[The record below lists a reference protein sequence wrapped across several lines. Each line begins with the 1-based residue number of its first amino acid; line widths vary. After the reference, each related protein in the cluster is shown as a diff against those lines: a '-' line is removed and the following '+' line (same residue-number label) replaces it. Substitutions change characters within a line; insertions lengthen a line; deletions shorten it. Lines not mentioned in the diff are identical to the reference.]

1 MTWEVKKLNK
11 VGNIFSG
18 NSINEKIKKKKFLY
32 ISNGLPYIATKDV
45 SYDSKIDYNNGVKI
59 PPADLD
65 KFRIA
70 HKNSILICAEGG
82 SAGRKLAFNTQDICF
97 VNKLFALEPFH
108 FMEPRYVFYFYQTT
122 GFREQFKS
130 KMTGLIGG
138 VSIAKFKN
146 IDISVPPLLI
156 QKKTVEF
163 LDFVFEKI
171 AKAKENTENNLKNSK
186 EIFNSYLQN
195 VFEKTGEGWE
205 LNNFEDCLEKVKY
218 TPKIKKKDFLESGDF
233 PIISQ
238 EQEYI
243 NGYWN
248 NSQDVFK
255 IVKPIIIFGDHT
267 QNFKYIDFNF
277 VLGADGVKI
286 LQPKSNIN
294 CKFFYYFLKSITLRN
309 LGYARHYRLLTE
321 KLVPIPSLPE
331 QKQIITKLNLFSQ
344 ETKKLEII
352 YNQKLIDIEE
362 LKKSILE
369 KAFKGEL
376 TKVIV

>member
-1 MTWEVKKLNK
+1 
-11 VGNIFSG
+11 
-18 NSINEKIKKKKFLY
+18 
-32 ISNGLPYIATKDV
+32 
-45 SYDSKIDYNNGVKI
+45 
-59 PPADLD
+59 
-65 KFRIA
+65 
-70 HKNSILICAEGG
+70 
-82 SAGRKLAFNTQDICF
+82 
-97 VNKLFALEPFH
+97 
-108 FMEPRYVFYFYQTT
+108 MEPRYVFYFYQTT

-352 YNQKLIDIEE
+352 IDIEE